1 MGKNAYYVDSMN
13 SEVHSAGFAGYL
25 TSNYYPGK
33 KQLIEA
39 LSSVKATNTLA
50 IFKKVIKKFP
60 LCYIPK
66 SMTIREKILIDF
78 EIINLDILDEEFYE
92 YQDDLE
98 VMVKN
103 YIVEHIDD

>member
-1 MGKNAYYVDSMN
+1 MPQNR
-13 SEVHSAGFAGYL
+13 
-25 TSNYYPGK
+25 
-33 KQLIEA
+33 
-39 LSSVKATNTLA
+39 
-50 IFKKVIKKFP
+50 
-60 LCYIPK
+60 
-66 SMTIREKILIDF
+66 TIREKILIDL

>member
-1 MGKNAYYVDSMN
+1 M
-13 SEVHSAGFAGYL
+13 
-25 TSNYYPGK
+25 T
-33 KQLIEA
+33 EA
-39 LSSVKATNTLA
+39 V
-50 IFKKVIKKFP
+50 
-60 LCYIPK
+60 K
-66 SMTIREKILIDF
+66 SMCEWALKQNSVINVIAETDLEYFYITQNRTIREKILIDL

>member
-1 MGKNAYYVDSMN
+1 M
-13 SEVHSAGFAGYL
+13 
-25 TSNYYPGK
+25 T
-33 KQLIEA
+33 EA
-39 LSSVKATNTLA
+39 V
-50 IFKKVIKKFP
+50 
-60 LCYIPK
+60 K
-66 SMTIREKILIDF
+66 SMCEWALKQNSVISIIAETDLEYFYITQNRTIREKILIDL

>member
-1 MGKNAYYVDSMN
+1 MNGHYVISIIAETDLEYFYMPQN
-13 SEVHSAGFAGYL
+13 R
-25 TSNYYPGK
+25 
-33 KQLIEA
+33 
-39 LSSVKATNTLA
+39 
-50 IFKKVIKKFP
+50 
-60 LCYIPK
+60 
-66 SMTIREKILIDF
+66 TIREKILIDL